1 LLNDVLMQWAQFTAI
16 DVARLNAQLQSSG
29 AAPIEPG
36 AK

>member
-1 LLNDVLMQWAQFTAI
+1 MQWARFRAI
-16 DVARLNAQLQSSG
+16 DMARLNAQLQSGG